1 MDIDLLHRP
10 FVFIG
15 AAPHMDKVD
24 FQDRICRPYCMFFV
38 EGEKEEMACL
48 GARVAERLLAAGR
61 IDTAHV
67 NAAEKNRSVWEARRQ
82 DLGEILCK
90 KCEFRAEDCDF
101 QSPQPAAD
109 LEPCGGYIVLAHLLE
124 NRIIDQADIKD
135 VL

>member
-1 MDIDLLHRP
+1 M
-10 FVFIG
+10 G
-15 AAPHMDKVD
+15 KVD
-24 FQDRICRPYCMFFV
+24 FQDWICQPWCMFFV
-38 EGEKEEMACL
+38 AGEKEEMACL

-61 IDTAHV
+61 IDAAHV

-82 DLGEILCK
+82 DLGEILCG

-101 QSPQPAAD
+101 QSPHPADD

-124 NRIIDQADIKD
+124 NRIIDPADIED